1 MGMEKST
8 TKYADVAAVSAS
20 LKRASAEDSV
30 LDVPQSVVA
39 TSGRLIPNSSGML
52 DTVLAENLR
61 NQALVESQLSSLVV
75 PRLLL
80 QQELNRRNLLHFGT
94 GMTPSTLASFGLG
107 TRWHGGIDRLLEA
120 NSSSRSFLSS
130 DLAPTRK
137 TSDPEAELSFRPVQG
152 RCGTFPQKVHKML
165 SELEKTENGKK
176 IACWLPDGRAFFIHK
191 QDDFVKDVMPKYFR
205 MQQFSSFQRQL
216 NLYGFQRIPKGPL
229 KGSYYHRLFI
239 RGEPQFCFRI
249 RRNKINA

>member
-8 TKYADVAAVSAS
+8 TEYADVAAVSAS
-20 LKRASAEDSV
+20 LKRASGEDSV
-30 LDVPQSVVA
+30 LDVPQSGVA

-52 DTVLAENLR
+52 DAVLAENLR
-61 NQALVESQLSSLVV
+61 NQALVESQLSSLLV
-75 PRLLL
+75 PSLLL
-80 QQELNRRNLLHFGT
+80 QQELNRRNLLQFGT
-94 GMTPSTLASFGLG
+94 GITPSTLASFGLG
-107 TRWHGGIDRLLEA
+107 TGWHGGIDRLLEA
-120 NSSSRSFLSS
+120 NLPSRSLLSS
-130 DLAPTRK
+130 DLAHTLQ
-137 TSDPEAELSFRPVQG
+137 TSNPEADLIFRPPKS
-152 RCGTFPQKVHKML
+152 GTFPQKVHKML

-176 IACWLPDGRAFFIHK
+176 IAGWIPDGRAFFIHN

-249 RRNKINA
+249 RRSRQKVV